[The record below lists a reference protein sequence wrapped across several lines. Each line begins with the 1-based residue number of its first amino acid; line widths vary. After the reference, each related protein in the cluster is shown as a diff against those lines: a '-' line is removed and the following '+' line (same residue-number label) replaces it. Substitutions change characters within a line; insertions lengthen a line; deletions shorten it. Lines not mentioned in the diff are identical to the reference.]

1 MLQFIIGLFIG
12 VFIGAN
18 AALFLYAC
26 ILVGKQDDIENEF
39 IEMKEVSSE
48 WRKSN

>member
-1 MLQFIIGLFIG
+1 MSLFIIGLFIG
-12 VFIGAN
+12 IFVGAN

-26 ILVGKQDDIENEF
+26 ILVGKQDDIENES

-48 WRKSN
+48 